1 MEDTSMAKPARI
13 PCRRV
18 VEVPGLARRD
28 LAHRP
33 SDLGQCAFAAG
44 ETCVLVAA
52 NECQPTLALYAT
64 KDICWSV
71 EETAHAYAGK
81 PYTHRVKG
89 ARHSY
94 GNYASTS
101 LPGRGNDGGTVL
113 LPGATAVEYHAFLDI
128 GLVHDPSV
136 LCVAHSEDGL
146 VYVDQLLTFQ
156 GSRATPV
163 RISTLEA
170 ALLDLTARFNLARI
184 RVESWQGAGVA
195 QSLQRLGLPVELFA
209 PTPRSNAEE
218 WPQLAQRLA
227 KGTLVVFPH
236 ARLREELLGLT
247 VEVGATGAKVVDR
260 GA

>member
-101 LPGRGNDGGTVL
+101 LPGRGNDGGTGL
-113 LPGATAVEYHAFLDI
+113 LPGATALEYQRFLHN
-128 GLVHDPSV
+128 GPVHDPSGFRGGP
-136 LCVAHSEDGL
+136 CEDGL
-146 VYVDQLLTFQ
+146 GYLPQPLTLQ
-156 GSRATPV
+156 GRART
-163 RISTLEA
+163 
-170 ALLDLTARFNLARI
+170 
-184 RVESWQGAGVA
+184 RVA
-195 QSLQRLGLPVELFA
+195 
-209 PTPRSNAEE
+209 
-218 WPQLAQRLA
+218 
-227 KGTLVVFPH
+227 
-236 ARLREELLGLT
+236 
-247 VEVGATGAKVVDR
+247 
-260 GA
+260 